1 MKYWPDQISLAVPGC
16 HFFMS
21 IGLELTLFGCVAD
34 IKSDDVGWR
43 RLGDY
48 SGKMLSRLGPARK
61 SAPFHGMNAGQAGQR
76 YDFYYHRGGLEFEL
90 DNGNRLRT
98 AAAQI
103 VVINDQIAKIAPDP
117 NAVAPTADQSGRTLL
132 SLPVN
137 AVAVGRLSAADIRDW
152 R

>member
-1 MKYWPDQISLAVPGC
+1 
-16 HFFMS
+16 
-21 IGLELTLFGCVAD
+21 
-34 IKSDDVGWR
+34 
-43 RLGDY
+43 
-48 SGKMLSRLGPARK
+48 
-61 SAPFHGMNAGQAGQR
+61 MNAGQAGQR

-90 DNGNRLRT
+90 GNGNRLRT

-117 NAVAPTADQSGRTLL
+117 IAVAPTVDQSGRTLL

-137 AVAVGRLSAADIRDW
+137 AVAVRRLSAADIRDW